1 MLSISAWLGNLVP
14 SGALTRKVRVYAK
27 LSGKC
32 LGLVDK
38 PGCIESCDQAFD
50 AIRSLQDQVA
60 LLLPHEYLPSR
71 YLLLFVGNQG
81 LLPRNFPFCDKHSFA
96 CKLDTMVAL
105 EQLKQHID
113 VMYDEDYV
121 ASAAT
126 SLNDKQLCV
135 KMNMKHGALYVRTR
149 ENFRTLHA
157 LVTRELEAW
166 TFRRK
171 ITTLVLWHSA
181 TLVGRLDMFPDL
193 SLVEVGGIDGGVH
206 KVDFES
212 LSTKKLAILR
222 LQLLN
227 HQLMNHQL
235 MNHQLMNHHGRQTTL
250 LGVGNLTSLTEL
262 DVHFVQGGEDDIQ
275 QKEELPP
282 DIKLLTKLRYLHVG
296 GRRLCGL
303 IPKELGSLTNLVTL
317 MLTSSSLSGSV
328 PSELGQLSMLRKLD
342 LTYNPYLTGDL
353 PKELNRLDELNH
365 FYVRGTPLN
374 TYTFLR
380 SAKIYF

>member
-1 MLSISAWLGNLVP
+1 MLSISAWFGNLVP
-14 SGALTRKVRVYAK
+14 GGTSTRKVRVYAK

-38 PGCIESCDQAFD
+38 PGCIESCDQAYGT
-50 AIRSLQDQVA
+50 IRSLQDQVA

-212 LSTKKLAILR
+212 LSTKKLETLR
-222 LQLLN
+222 LRLLN
-227 HQLMNHQL
+227 HQMMNHPK
-235 MNHQLMNHHGRQTTL
+235 RQTTL

-262 DVHFVQGGEDDIQ
+262 EVHFVQGGEDDIQ

-282 DIKLLTKLRYLHVG
+282 DIKLLTNLRYLYVQ
-296 GRRLCGL
+296 GRRLCGV

-317 MLTSSSLSGSV
+317 MLTHSSLSGSV
-328 PSELGQLSMLRKLD
+328 PSELGQLSMLRTLD
-342 LTYNPYLTGDL
+342 LTYNPYLTGNL

-374 TYTFLR
+374 TCTFLR
-380 SAKIYF
+380 SAKVYF

>member
-14 SGALTRKVRVYAK
+14 SGASTRKVRVYAK

-38 PGCIESCDQAFD
+38 PIESCGQAFD
-50 AIRSLQDQVA
+50 AIRRLQDQVA

-105 EQLKQHID
+105 EQLKQRID

-135 KMNMKHGALYVRTR
+135 KMNMKNGALYVRTR

-171 ITTLVLWHSA
+171 ITALVLWHSA
-181 TLVGRLDMFPDL
+181 TLIGRLDMFPDL

-212 LSTKKLAILR
+212 LATKKLATLR

-227 HQLMNHQL
+227 HQMMNHPK
-235 MNHQLMNHHGRQTTL
+235 RQTTL

-262 DVHFVQGGEDDIQ
+262 EVHFVQGGEHDIQ

-282 DIKLLTKLRYLHVG
+282 DIKLLTNLRYLYVQG
-296 GRRLCGL
+296 PRLCGF

-317 MLTSSSLSGSV
+317 MLTHSSLSGSV
-328 PSELGQLSMLRKLD
+328 PSELGQLSKLRELD
-342 LTYNPYLTGDL
+342 LTYNPYLTGEL
-353 PKELNRLDELNH
+353 PEELNRLDELKH
-365 FYVRGTPLN
+365 FYVRGTPSLN

-380 SAKIYF
+380 RAKIYF